1 MYAYYGTK
9 IMKGAINSKTG
20 QPWKIEDVANFW
32 RPGTITWLE
41 EHGYV
46 FPETNE

>member
-1 MYAYYGTK
+1 MSAFYGKK
-9 IMKGAINSKTG
+9 IMAGTINPKTG
-20 QPWKIEDVANFW
+20 KPWSIDDVTSYW
-32 RPGTITWLE
+32 KPGVIAWLE

>member
-1 MYAYYGTK
+1 MGAFYGTK
-9 IMKGAINSKTG
+9 ILKGEINSKTG
-20 QPWKIEDVANFW
+20 EPWKIEDVANFW
-32 RPGTITWLE
+32 RPRVIAWLE